1 MNDRF
6 PTWPP
11 TLAELRTAGDH
22 CPTRCRTTAIRVG
35 ARLRVKRC
43 YACGLRS
50 ICLILVG
57 LFGGACAVGPAFAAE
72 PPPTGERKVDFVRE
86 IRPIL
91 SNHCWS
97 CHGPDEEHR
106 KAGLRLDLAD
116 GARAK
121 LDSGASAV
129 VAGNPAESELIQRID
144 SGDTTEIMPPP
155 ATKKPLT
162 SEQKKLLRLWI
173 EQGAEYAQHWA
184 FIPVRRPQLPE
195 VARKAWP
202 RNPIDD
208 FVLHRLEAAGLA
220 PAPEADR
227 GTLLRRVTLDLTG
240 LPPTIKELDDFL
252 ADHASDAY
260 EKVVDRLLDSPRY
273 GEKLAMPW
281 LDAARYADTNGYN
294 NDEERSMWPWR
305 DWVIRAFND
314 NKPFDQFLV
323 EQLAGDLLPEPT
335 LAQRVAT
342 GFNRNHVLTTEGGII
357 DEEYRVEYVA
367 DRVHTTA
374 TVLMGLSMQCARCH
388 DHKYDPITQRE
399 YYQFFSFFNNVAD
412 KSVNYNQG
420 GTAEPYL
427 KAPTVEQQQE
437 VTRLAQVQQALETC
451 LSSRKSQID
460 PEIARWEQNLSTEQK
475 RQLTNSTQ
483 GLRVAFDESAG
494 DEVHIAE
501 GNFGKVHGPAV
512 WKPGKSGNALS
523 FAGETYVELGER
535 GGFDRTD
542 AVSFGAWVFPTSNDA
557 AAILSKIDDAQAF
570 RGFDLLLEGGKPAVH
585 LVHHWPDNG
594 LKVIAKKPVALNAWH
609 HVLATWDGSG
619 KAAGVSIFVDGQ
631 PQELDISNDKLADT
645 IKTEQPLR
653 IGRRSA
659 SNPFRGLID
668 DVRFF
673 STRLSADDARRLAEG
688 TDPAGLGEILA
699 IPFDQRTAEQRDAL
713 RRYFLGDVDVDY
725 RQATV
730 ELAETIR
737 RAQEFDKTIPRTMV
751 MAELP
756 QPRTA
761 HILVRGQYDK
771 PGDAVESAVPAV
783 LSPLPADALRNRLG
797 LARWLTQPAHPLTG
811 RVAVNRFWSIYFG
824 AGLVETAEDFGVQGE
839 PPSHPELLDWL
850 AAEFVSPPLS
860 KGGQGGVGE
869 GQTGV
874 RSAGSDGNDSDRQKF
889 ASGGERTGSDTPPG
903 PPLRRGG
910 ENGWNVKALQRLIVT
925 SATYRQSSNASGEL
939 IERDPRN
946 RLLARGPRFRLP
958 AESVRD
964 GALAISGLL
973 RERLG
978 GPSVKPYQPAGLW
991 EEVSVERRY
1000 KYVPDKND
1008 GLYRR
1013 SMYTFWKRTC
1023 PPPGMT
1029 AFDAP
1034 DRETCLIR
1042 RARTNTPLQ
1051 ALVLLNDPTYV
1062 ESSRRFAERIL
1073 KEGGPTPAE
1082 RLHYAYRLTLARLP
1096 TADEGRILL
1105 ELYDASRD
1113 RFSRDA
1119 GAAEK
1124 LIAVGESAR
1133 EPSLDAVELAAWTTL
1148 ASTVLNLDEAVSK
1161 E

>member
-1 MNDRF
+1 
-6 PTWPP
+6 
-11 TLAELRTAGDH
+11 
-22 CPTRCRTTAIRVG
+22 VG
-35 ARLRVKRC
+35 LV
-43 YACGLRS
+43 
-50 ICLILVG
+50 LVG
-57 LFGGACAVGPAFAAE
+57 LFGGACAFGTVVVAAPPLPA
-72 PPPTGERKVDFVRE
+72 ERKVDFVRE

-97 CHGPDEEHR
+97 CHGPDEKHR
-106 KAGLRLDLAD
+106 QAGLRLDLPD

-121 LDSGASAV
+121 LESGASAV
-129 VAGNPAESELIQRID
+129 VAGNLEESELIHRID
-144 SGDTTEIMPPP
+144 TADTTEIMPPS
-155 ATKKPLT
+155 AAKNPLT
-162 SEQKKLLRLWI
+162 AEQKKLLRLWI

-195 VARKAWP
+195 VARTTWP
-202 RNPIDD
+202 RNPIDY

-220 PAPEADR
+220 PAPEAER

-252 ADHASDAY
+252 ADQSSDAY

-314 NKPFDQFLV
+314 NQPFDQFLV

-374 TVLMGLSMQCARCH
+374 SVLMGLSMQCARCH
-388 DHKYDPITQRE
+388 DHKFDPITQRE

-412 KSVNYNQG
+412 KTVNYNQG

-427 KAPTVEQQQE
+427 KAPSVEQQQE
-437 VTRLAQVQQALETC
+437 QTRLAETQQALEKR
-451 LSSRKSQID
+451 LSSRKTEID
-460 PEIARWEQNLSTEQK
+460 PEIARWENNLSLEQK
-475 RQLTNSTQ
+475 RQLTNSAQ
-483 GLRVAFDESAG
+483 GLRVALDESAG
-494 DEVHIAE
+494 EEVHIAE
-501 GNFGKVHGPAV
+501 GYVGKVYGPAV

-523 FAGETYVELGER
+523 FAGETHVELGER

-542 AVSFGAWVFPTSNDA
+542 AVSFGAWVLPTSNDA
-557 AAILSKIDDAQAF
+557 AAILSKIDDAQSF

-585 LVHHWPDNG
+585 LIHHWPDNG
-594 LKVIAKKPVALNAWH
+594 LKVIAKKPIALHAWH

-673 STRLSADDARRLAEG
+673 SARLTAEDARRLAEG
-688 TDPAGLGEILA
+688 TDPTGLGEILA
-699 IPFDQRTAEQRDAL
+699 MPSDQRTAAQREVL
-713 RRYFLGDVDVDY
+713 RRYYLGEIDADY
-725 RQATV
+725 RQGTV

-737 RAQEFDKTIPRTMV
+737 RAQEFDKSIPRTMV

-783 LSPLPADALRNRLG
+783 LSPLPADAPRNRLG

-850 AAEFVSPPLS
+850 AAEFASRPPR
-860 KGGQGGVGE
+860 KG
-869 GQTGV
+869 
-874 RSAGSDGNDSDRQKF
+874 
-889 ASGGERTGSDTPPG
+889 
-903 PPLRRGG
+903 
-910 ENGWNVKALQRLIVT
+910 GWNVKALQRLIVT
-925 SATYRQSSNASGEL
+925 SATYRQSSNASEQL
-939 IERDPRN
+939 FERDPRN

-1000 KYVPDKND
+1000 KYVPDKHD

-1073 KEGGPTPAE
+1073 KEAGPTPTE
-1082 RLHYAYRLTLARLP
+1082 RLNYAYRLALARVP
-1096 TADEGRILL
+1096 TVDEGRILL
-1105 ELYDASRD
+1105 DLYKASCD
-1113 RFSRDA
+1113 RFARDA

-1133 EPSLDAVELAAWTTL
+1133 DPSLGAIELAAWTTI
-1148 ASTVLNLDEAVSK
+1148 ASTVLNLDEAISK

>member
-1 MNDRF
+1 M
-6 PTWPP
+6 
-11 TLAELRTAGDH
+11 G
-22 CPTRCRTTAIRVG
+22 CVG
-35 ARLRVKRC
+35 APA
-43 YACGLRS
+43 ACVPAVAGEPEPA
-50 ICLILVG
+50 
-57 LFGGACAVGPAFAAE
+57 GG
-72 PPPTGERKVDFVRE
+72 RKVDFVRE
-86 IRPIL
+86 VRPIL

-106 KAGLRLDLAD
+106 QGGLRLDVAES
-116 GARAK
+116 ARGK
-121 LDSGASAV
+121 LESGTVAV
-129 VAGNPAESELIQRID
+129 VPGRPTESELIARID
-144 SGDTTEIMPPP
+144 STDALEIMPPP
-155 ATKKPLT
+155 GAKKPLT
-162 SEQKKLLRLWI
+162 VDQKKLLRLWI
-173 EQGAEYAQHWA
+173 EQGAEFAQHWA
-184 FIPVRRPQLPE
+184 FVPVGRPALPK
-195 VARKAWP
+195 VARQAWP
-202 RNPIDD
+202 RNPIDN
-208 FVLHRLEAAGLA
+208 FVLSRLEAAGLPPSA
-220 PAPEADR
+220 EADR

-240 LPPTIKELDDFL
+240 LPPTIKELEEFL
-252 ADHASDAY
+252 ADQSAGAY
-260 EKVVDRLLDSPRY
+260 EEVVDRLLDSPRY
-273 GEKLAMPW
+273 GEKLAMQW

-314 NKPFDQFLV
+314 NMPFDRFLI

-412 KSVNYNQG
+412 KNVKYNQG
-420 GTAEPYL
+420 VAAEPYL
-427 KAPTVEQQQE
+427 KAPTAEQQE
-437 VTRLAQVQQALETC
+437 ELARLAGQKQSLERR
-451 LSSRKSQID
+451 LADRKLRID
-460 PEIARWEQNLSTEQK
+460 PEIARWEQKLSTGEKQELV
-475 RQLTNSTQ
+475 RSSQ
-483 GLRVAFDESAG
+483 GLRVTLDESAG
-494 DEVHIAE
+494 DEVRIAE
-501 GNFGKVHGPAV
+501 GRAGKIHGPAD

-523 FAGETYVELGER
+523 FDGQTHVDLGER
-535 GGFDRTD
+535 GGFERTD

-557 AAILSKIDDAQAF
+557 VAILSKIDDAQAF

-585 LVHHWPDNG
+585 FVHHWPDNG
-594 LKVIAKKPVALNAWH
+594 LKVIARKPVPLNAWH

-619 KAAGVSIFVDGQ
+619 KAAGLTIYVDGQ
-631 PQELDISNDKLADT
+631 AQDLDVLNDKLSDT
-645 IKTEQPLR
+645 IKTDQPLR

-659 SNPFRGLID
+659 SNAFRGLID

-673 STRLSADDARRLAEG
+673 AARLTADDARRLADG

-699 IPFDQRTAEQRDAL
+699 APADQRTAEQRDAL
-713 RRYFLGDVDVDY
+713 RRYYLDAVDVDT
-725 RQATV
+725 RQAMA
-730 ELAETIR
+730 ELAETNR
-737 RAQEFDKTIPRTMV
+737 RNQEIDKTIPRTMV

-756 QPRTA
+756 QPRAA
-761 HILVRGQYDK
+761 HILIRGQYDK
-771 PGDAVESAVPAV
+771 PGDAVETGVPAV
-783 LSPLPADALRNRLG
+783 LSPLPVDAPLNRLG
-797 LARWLTQPAHPLTG
+797 LAQWLTQPSHPLTA
-811 RVAVNRFWSIYFG
+811 RVAVNRFWSMYFG

-850 AAEFVSPPLS
+850 AAEFSSPPL
-860 KGGQGGVGE
+860 
-869 GQTGV
+869 
-874 RSAGSDGNDSDRQKF
+874 
-889 ASGGERTGSDTPPG
+889 
-903 PPLRRGG
+903 LRGG
-910 ENGWNVKALQRLIVT
+910 EGAWNVKALQRLIVT
-925 SATYRQSSNASGEL
+925 SATYRQSSNASPQL

-964 GALAISGLL
+964 CALAISGLL

-978 GPSVKPYQPAGLW
+978 GPSVKPYQPEGLW

-1051 ALVLLNDPTYV
+1051 ALVLLNDPTYI

-1073 KEGGPTPAE
+1073 KEAGPTLAE
-1082 RLHYAYRLTLARLP
+1082 RFNHAFRLALARLP

-1105 ELYDASRD
+1105 PLYDSARERFGRD
-1113 RFSRDA
+1113 K

-1124 LIAVGESAR
+1124 LLAVGESPR
-1133 EPSLDAVELAAWTTL
+1133 EAGLDTAEIAAWTTL
-1148 ASTVLNLDEAVSK
+1148 CSIVLNLDETISK